1 MTVLQ
6 LISSE
11 GLYGAE
17 SMLIALS
24 QALTRKGHRVVIGV
38 FEDSRTPHT
47 EVAEFA
53 EKLGL
58 TVRRIPCHG
67 RWDFKTVA
75 EIRNLLQSF
84 GAEILHAHGYK
95 ADLYGYAASCAY
107 DTVLVSTCHNWPSK
121 RLVMKIYAA
130 LDRLVLRAFQRVAT
144 PSPLVAGILKQS
156 GICSSKV
163 ALIGNGVD
171 IERFGC
177 AVATLTNL
185 GRKVIG
191 FVGRLV
197 PGKGGEVLLA
207 AAQKVV
213 AAHPDASFAF
223 VGEGPLRADWEAMAQ
238 SLGIADRVTFT
249 GARNDMP
256 GVYASLNMLVL
267 PSFEEAMPMCVIE
280 SMANGKPVIAT
291 PVGAIPELILPGTT
305 GLLVEPGD
313 ADGLAAAIL
322 HLLSNPEKAGQ
333 LGENAAL
340 HVRRYFSAD
349 AMAQKYVEL
358 YQQALDTRWTPP
370 LKPVFGS
377 KLIPNERSEMN
388 NFK

>member
-24 QALTRKGHRVVIGV
+24 QALARRGHRVVIGV

-58 TVRRIPCHG
+58 TVRLIPCHG

-75 EIRNLLQSF
+75 EIRNLLGTF

-95 ADLYGYAASCAY
+95 ADLYGYAASCSY
-107 DTVLVSTCHNWPSK
+107 DAVLVSTCHNWPSK
-121 RLVMKIYAA
+121 RLVMKMYAA
-130 LDRLVLRAFQRVAT
+130 LDRLVLRAFHRVAT
-144 PSPLVAGILKQS
+144 PSPVVAGILKRS
-156 GICSSKV
+156 GISSSRL
-163 ALIGNGVD
+163 AWIGNGVD
-171 IERFGC
+171 IQRFGC
-177 AVATLTNL
+177 REATLTSL
-185 GRKVIG
+185 GCKAIG

-207 AAQKVV
+207 AAQKIV
-213 AAHPDASFAF
+213 ASRPDATFVF
-223 VGEGPLRADWEAMAQ
+223 VGEGPLRNDWEAMAR
-238 SLGIADRVTFT
+238 SLGIADNVIFT

-256 GVYASLNMLVL
+256 GVYASFDMLVL

-280 SMANGKPVIAT
+280 GMAAGKPVIAT
-291 PVGAIPELILPGTT
+291 AVGAIPELVLPGTT
-305 GLLVEPGD
+305 GLLVTPGD
-313 ADGLAAAIL
+313 AAGLAAAIL
-322 HLLSNPEKAGQ
+322 QMLANPEKARQ
-333 LGENAAL
+333 LGENGAL
-340 HVRRYFSAD
+340 HVQRHFSAD
-349 AMAQKYVEL
+349 AMAQKYIDL
-358 YQQALDTRWTPP
+358 YQEALDTRWREP
-370 LKPVFGS
+370 LESAPNPAFGS
-377 KLIPNERSEMN
+377 KLTS
-388 NFK
+388 K